1 MKARLNIGGVDV
13 PFMEEL
19 AIAETLEV
27 SDVRD
32 IGQTKGAYSKT
43 IEIPGTPAVNA
54 LFENIFQVNVKTNNF
69 NPNLKTPAE
78 YFVNEVSVFKGGLQL
93 RKIRSSVQQQINK
106 NIYECVIIGNNAN
119 LFLDIAGKMLTDI
132 DFSDLNHT
140 LTITKPV
147 LSDTK
152 FNPAVIGSGYVYP
165 YIDYG
170 LNPLGVP
177 LTNIWKFEHLKP
189 AIFAKEYLL
198 RIFSN
203 AGYSWSNT
211 SHFNFSDF
219 QRKVVPDVNEGALK
233 YSSAVAL
240 ANSFRAGLTAN
251 ANQNTAGTYAAA
263 TVFYAPANRANIIF
277 DDDTTSPPYFDGNSM
292 YDSITGLMSPQILAY
307 YDVTTVMTLE
317 IDINQPSGAN
327 FCNGTIQGDLIIQ
340 KTVNNGVSWQ
350 TVASSKYTLN
360 VANTGTAKI
369 VNAIGVST
377 TIQSDKATPSAGQF
391 YRTGL
396 INQVGFLNFLDS
408 GSSPITSGATSI
420 DINIKGAAGIN
431 SSTFYAQIKKTDLP
445 YGASVTM
452 NNTIPTGVTQ
462 LDFLTS
468 IIKKENLKVE
478 INKSDSKVYEITPG
492 NDFVLTTDPL
502 DWTYKLDMSKDI
514 EILPMAELDAKR
526 YVFKDKPDGD
536 HYNKSYFDE
545 FGEVYGQHTQEVDND
560 FVKDDKVV
568 ETIFSPTPIA
578 SWNSAS
584 IICPRFFKM
593 EALPNGAPSVKPTKV
608 NIRLLNFQQ
617 VTAPWTY
624 SSLEF
629 GTDSQLILSY
639 PYAGDLDN
647 PFFPATDINFGTP
660 KKVFWDFAGAQYPTR
675 NRYNERYSKHIS
687 EITDR
692 DSKLVIAYFNL
703 TELDI
708 STFSFRKIVFVID
721 SYYIVN
727 RIIDYT
733 PSKRQSVKVE
743 LLKLKGGPT
752 FVPSTITIG
761 SGGIAVVPTGP
772 TTANKTNGGGF
783 TVGNNNSNGG
793 YASFVNGEGNV
804 VGDGANNVTLMNSN
818 NVVVS
823 GQVEGF
829 FGFGLQ
835 NEEIDSSESNTAR
848 MGVLLSAPIKDRY
861 VIYNADFNTSI
872 YYDTYEVDTD
882 SGNVIATLEPTGQK
896 LTFIKTFAANV
907 VTLTPSSGLING
919 AATKDLTSQYETVTI
934 TFNGTDWY
942 IV

>member
-1 MKARLNIGGVDV
+1 MKVRLNINGVDI

-19 AIAETLEV
+19 SIAQTIEV

-32 IGQTKGAYSKT
+32 IGKTKGAYSKT
-43 IEIPGTPAVNA
+43 IEIPGTPAVND

-78 YFVNEVSVFKGGLQL
+78 YFVNEVSVFKGSLQL
-93 RKIRSSVQQQINK
+93 RKIVSSVQQQINK

-119 LFLDIAGKMLTDI
+119 IFLAIAGKMLTDI
-132 DFSDLNHT
+132 DFTDLNHT

-147 LSDTK
+147 LSDPK
-152 FNPAVIGSGYVYP
+152 FNPPISGVGYVYP

-170 LNPLGVP
+170 LNQQGVP
-177 LTNIWKFEHLKP
+177 LTNIWKLEHLKP
-189 AIFAKEYLL
+189 AIFAKEYLS
-198 RIFSN
+198 RIF
-203 AGYSWSNT
+203 AAEGYSWSNT
-211 SHFNFSDF
+211 SHFNSGDF
-219 QRKVVPDVNEGALK
+219 NKKIIPDVNEGALK
-233 YSSAVAL
+233 YSSATAL
-240 ANSFRAGLTAN
+240 ANSCRVGLTAN
-251 ANQNTAGTYAAA
+251 ANQNTAGGTGVARIYS
-263 TVFYAPANRANIIF
+263 PANRPNVIF
-277 DDDTTSPPYFDGNSM
+277 NDEATSPYFDGNSM
-292 YDSITGLMSPQILAY
+292 FNTSTGLISPQILAY
-307 YDVTTVMTLE
+307 FDVTTVMNLE
-317 IDINQPSGAN
+317 IDINQPATAL
-327 FCNGTIQGDLIIQ
+327 FCNGVIQGDLVIQ
-340 KTVNNGVSWQ
+340 KTINSGATWQ
-350 TVASSKYTLN
+350 TIASSKYTLN
-360 VANTGTAKI
+360 VNNIGTAKI
-369 VNAIGVST
+369 LNTIGVSAT
-377 TIQSDKATPSAGQF
+377 VQNNKGTPSAGEF

-396 INQVGFLNFLDS
+396 INQNASLQFLNAA
-408 GSSPITSGATSI
+408 SSPVTTGATSI
-420 DINIKGAAGIN
+420 DINIKGGTGTS

-445 YGASVTM
+445 IGATVEM
-452 NNTIPTGVTQ
+452 NTTVPQDITQ

-468 IIKKENLKVE
+468 IIKKENLKCEVS
-478 INKSDSKVYEITPG
+478 KTDSKVYDIIFG
-492 NDFVLTTDPL
+492 DLFVQTTDPL

-545 FGEVYGQHTQEVDND
+545 FGEVYGQHIEVIDND
-560 FVKDDKVV
+560 FVKAEKVV

-608 NIRLLNFQQ
+608 NIRILNYTI

-629 GTDSQLILSY
+629 GTGSELILSY

-647 PFFPATDINFGTP
+647 PFFPSSDINFGIP
-660 KKVFWDFAGAQYPTR
+660 KKVFWDFAGAQYPTN

-703 TELDI
+703 NELDI

-727 RIIDYT
+727 KIIDYT

-743 LLKLKGGPT
+743 LLKIKSGPT
-752 FVPSTITIG
+752 FIPSTVTIG
-761 SGGIAVVPTGP
+761 GGAVAVVPTGP
-772 TTANKTNGGGF
+772 TSANKTNGGGF

-829 FGFGLQ
+829 FGFGLE

-848 MGVLLSAPIKDRY
+848 MGVMLTAPIKDRY
-861 VIYNADFNTSI
+861 ITYAFDFNTSI
-872 YYDTYEVDTD
+872 DYDTYHVNTD
-882 SGNVIATLEPTGQK
+882 AGNVIATLEPTGQK
-896 LTFIKTFAANV
+896 MTFIKIFAANT
-907 VTLTPSSGLING
+907 VTLMPSSGLING
-919 AATKDLTSQYETVTI
+919 AATYDLTSEYETATI

-942 IV
+942 II